1 MIPQS
6 PRAKT
11 EGWIASCVGDGV
23 VESLDAFSD
32 VEGMSLMRRWSSV
45 IIEPDLGSF
54 FTIHLISL
62 LGTDGDEEDDE
73 EGK

>member
-11 EGWIASCVGDGV
+11 EGWIASCVVDV

-54 FTIHLISL
+54 FTIHFTSL
-62 LGTDGDEEDDE
+62 SGTGGDEEEDE